1 MAGERAAVWPFALLQ
16 GVLARIAALPTRN
29 IRVTVLL
36 CVIAIGGSFAAA
48 GALQMRFDRV
58 NAFRQAAYFEAKRA
72 HAVAAVAQA
81 SLVRFER
88 FGRLFAA
95 DEITDR
101 SLAASPEFRGLAIAD
116 SAGHTLRA
124 SGEAIA
130 MQSLIEPAHTGRV
143 VLGTGQRTVIA
154 FRDGGD
160 TVAVSFDASA
170 LAPAAMMDGVEL
182 VNAAGTRLAG
192 AASDARAVAA
202 PVGGWPVAVR
212 VALDDENALR
222 AWYGS
227 LPLYL
232 FVILGPALVGG
243 GLAAVFVREF
253 ERRAKTAEA
262 IRALRSTHPA
272 EARLLVRLANAE
284 REAVEAQRSKTEF
297 VAHMSHELRT
307 PLNAIIGFA
316 EVIER
321 GFYGP
326 VGHPKYIEYA
336 RDIGMAGR
344 SLHSQ
349 IGDILEFANLEA
361 GRYPLKPVHFDVTE
375 LACTCVN
382 ESIGRAFSRRI
393 ALDMVPAGPAEVNA
407 DPLAVKRIVT
417 NLLSNALLYTQEG
430 GRVRVSVRQDEGA
443 VAVAV
448 SDNGNGFK
456 PDEANS
462 AGTAFR
468 RFDRAGVST
477 GTGLGLAIVMA
488 LARRMG
494 GAVRLASAHGEGTCA
509 ELRLPKG

>member
-1 MAGERAAVWPFALLQ
+1 MAGERAAAWPFALLH
-16 GVLARIAALPTRN
+16 GVVARIASLP
-29 IRVTVLL
+29 IRATVFL
-36 CVIAIGGSFAAA
+36 CVVAIGGSFAAA

-58 NAFRQAAYFEAKRA
+58 QAFRQAAYFEAKRA
-72 HAVAAVAQA
+72 HAVAAVTQA
-81 SLVRFER
+81 SLARFER
-88 FGRLFAA
+88 LGRLFAA
-95 DEITDR
+95 GKLSE
-101 SLAASPEFRGLAIAD
+101 LAASPELYGIAVAD
-116 SAGHTLRA
+116 SAGQILRA
-124 SGEAIA
+124 GGAA
-130 MQSLIEPAHTGRV
+130 LDMRSLSELAQKGRV

-154 FRDGGD
+154 FMDGD
-160 TVAVSFDASA
+160 NAVAVSFDASA
-170 LAPAAMMDGVEL
+170 LAPAATLDGVEL
-182 VNAAGTRLAG
+182 VNATGTRLAG
-192 AASDARAVAA
+192 AASDGHEVSAR
-202 PVGGWPVAVR
+202 VGGWPVEVR
-212 VALDDENALR
+212 AALDDENALS

-253 ERRAKTAEA
+253 ERRAKASEA
-262 IRALRSTHPA
+262 IRALRSTRPA

-321 GFYGP
+321 GFYGA

-336 RDIGMAGR
+336 RDISMAGR
-344 SLHSQ
+344 GLHSK

-361 GRYPLKPVHFDVTE
+361 GRYPLKPVRFDVTD
-375 LACTCVN
+375 LVCACVN
-382 ESIGRAFSRRI
+382 ESVGRAFSRRI
-393 ALDMVPAGPAEVNA
+393 ALDMVPSGPAEVNA

-430 GRVRVSVRQDEGA
+430 GRVRVGVREDDGA

-448 SDNGNGFK
+448 SDNGNGFN
-456 PDEANS
+456 PNEAHK

-468 RFDRAGVST
+468 RFERAGVST

-509 ELRLPKG
+509 ELRLPKA